1 MDENYSLQELV
12 FLAQTDPS
20 AFERR
25 RACLISQFLERF
37 PHQKQLGIALQSII
51 DTRRERADSAE
62 ATMAM
67 IGELMNEQV
76 RILGQVWQKPKSA
89 SDK

>member
-1 MDENYSLQELV
+1 MDDDYSLQELT

-25 RACLISQFLERF
+25 RARLINRFLERF
-37 PHQKQLGIALQSII
+37 PRQKQLGIALQSII

-67 IGELMNEQV
+67 IVEMMSEQV
-76 RILGQVWQKPKSA
+76 RILGQAWQTLNSA